1 VADVNSEFSQALSE
15 TTNLVD
21 ATGHRLGQAAQRGV
35 SETTDRAEE
44 MGRRLT
50 EAAQRGVSEATDRAE
65 ATGRRLNQTA
75 EGMFDDALRT
85 YQTFFS
91 FQGAKQ
97 IAEVFIEFNERMAKD
112 SLESNRRL
120 IELWFNGVRKLWH
133 MAEESRREVTSGA

>member
-1 VADVNSEFSQALSE
+1 MADVNSEFSQALSE

-21 ATGHRLGQAAQRGV
+21 ATGHRLGQAAQRGI

-44 MGRRLT
+44 MGRRIT

-133 MAEESRREVTSGA
+133 MAEESRREATSGA

>member
-1 VADVNSEFSQALSE
+1 MADINSEFSQVLSD

-21 ATGHRLGQAAQRGV
+21 ATGHRLDQAAQRGI

-44 MGRRLT
+44 VGRRIT

-97 IAEVFIEFNERMAKD
+97 ITEVFIEFNERMAKE
-112 SLESNRRL
+112 SLDSNRKL
-120 IELWFNGVRKLWH
+120 IDLWFNGVRKLWQ
-133 MAEESRREVTSGA
+133 MTEEGRREVTSGA

>member
-1 VADVNSEFSQALSE
+1 MADGNSEFSQALSD

-21 ATGHRLGQAAQRGV
+21 ATGHKLGQAAQRGI

-44 MGRRLT
+44 VRRRIT

-97 IAEVFIEFNERMAKD
+97 IAEVFIEFNERMAKE
-112 SLESNRRL
+112 SLDSNRKL
-120 IELWFNGVRKLWH
+120 IELWFNGVRRLWQ
-133 MAEESRREVTSGA
+133 MAEERRREVTSGA